1 MTYVI
6 LPEQQ
11 ELPPITYDFAV
22 EAYVARHF
30 RDDDYFFIWQTKPTV
45 ILGRNQLLQNEVNVD
60 YCREH
65 DVFISRRKSGGG
77 CVYSDEQKMFANCMR
92 LAADALLR
100 IGVPVTISGRNDIL
114 LDGKKVS
121 GAAFYRTGDR
131 SIMHNTL
138 LVNSDLSML
147 ERVITPDKAKL
158 QSKGVQSVR
167 QHVGNISQYTTMS
180 LPELKAAFRQ
190 AMCGDKAI
198 TITEEMMPE
207 IRELQKTF
215 ADNNFIYGK
224 QPLFKL
230 TKKHRL
236 PGVGTIEAC
245 LEIKDNHIHD
255 IDLSSCPVYATW
267 PSHAKLLRRHC
278 RDLI

>member
-1 MTYVI
+1 MTYVV

-11 ELPPITYDFAV
+11 TLPPITYDFAV

-30 RDDDYFFIWQTKPTV
+30 REDDYFFIWQTKPTV

-60 YCREH
+60 YCRE
-65 DVFISRRKSGGG
+65 
-77 CVYSDEQKMFANCMR
+77 KMFEHCMH
-92 LAADALLR
+92 LAADALHR

-147 ERVITPDKAKL
+147 EHVITPDKAKL
-158 QSKGVQSVR
+158 QSKGVESVR

-180 LPELKAAFRQ
+180 LPELKA
-190 AMCGDKAI
+190 
-198 TITEEMMPE
+198 
-207 IRELQKTF
+207 
-215 ADNNFIYGK
+215 
-224 QPLFKL
+224 
-230 TKKHRL
+230 
-236 PGVGTIEAC
+236 
-245 LEIKDNHIHD
+245 
-255 IDLSSCPVYATW
+255 
-267 PSHAKLLRRHC
+267 
-278 RDLI
+278 